1 VNREPMQRG
10 AGADAPG
17 YAAASCFSE
26 MQQRQQHLRQLP
38 CKRLLR
44 AAAAAAGVAAACAG
58 NWQGPLAQA
67 QINFL

>member
-1 VNREPMQRG
+1 
-10 AGADAPG
+10 
-17 YAAASCFSE
+17 
-26 MQQRQQHLRQLP
+26 MQQQQQHLRQLP